1 MSQPIL
7 SVRGAEKSLG
17 GNPILN
23 GVDLDLYC
31 GQVCAVLGPSGAGKS
46 TLLRTIAGLEALE
59 AGSIVSGGQSWDDGK
74 HLTPAEKR
82 RVGVVFQDYAL
93 FPHLTVEKNIA
104 FGLKGHFSKDAVNA
118 RVAELTKQTEISAL
132 SQSYPHELSGGE
144 QQRVAL
150 ARALAPRPDIILLD
164 EPFSSLDR
172 RLRADLREQTM
183 KVIREAGAAALIV
196 THDADEAFETADT
209 LFLMEEGRIIQ
220 SGSPAEVYCHP
231 VSISSA
237 RLLGD
242 INVAPGRIEN
252 HRIETLFG
260 TIKAPDIKD
269 GTAMNLLVRPE
280 ALRESETGAEFTVED
295 IRIRQGRQRIRIT
308 ASDGTHWIAELPLAN
323 PIKKGGILRL
333 ALDES
338 AMTLLPAL

>member
-1 MSQPIL
+1 MSQPVL

-17 GNPILN
+17 GNPILK

-46 TLLRTIAGLEALE
+46 TLLRSIAGLEALE
-59 AGSIVSGGQSWDDGK
+59 AGSIISGGQRWDDGK
-74 HLTPAEKR
+74 HITPAEQR

-104 FGLKGHFSKDAVNA
+104 FGLKGSLAKDAA
-118 RVAELTKQTEISAL
+118 RERVAELISQAEISAL
-132 SQSYPHELSGGE
+132 AQSYPHELSGGE

-183 KVIREAGAAALIV
+183 KVIREAGAAAMIV
-196 THDADEAFETADT
+196 THDADEAFEIADT
-209 LFLMEEGRIIQ
+209 LLLMEDGRIIQ
-220 SGSPAEVYCHP
+220 SGSPADVYCRP

-242 INVAPGRIEN
+242 INVVTGTVDRNRIA
-252 HRIETLFG
+252 TLFG
-260 TIKAPDIKD
+260 EIAAPGMQD
-269 GTAMNLLVRPE
+269 GASVNLLVRPE

-295 IRIRQGRQRIRIT
+295 IRIRQGRQRLRAT
-308 ASDGTHWIAELPLAN
+308 ASDGGRWIAELPLAH
-323 PIKKGGILRL
+323 PIKKGETLRL
-333 ALDES
+333 ALDETAIS
-338 AMTLLPAL
+338 LLPA